1 MNLSQLLAQ
10 RDALL
15 QQARLANLAYA
26 YAQLADFVDRV
37 ARARLSGRVTLRHA
51 SPEQEN
57 YCATLTAL
65 EGNQS
70 VLEEH
75 FTDLDVMDLADVIAF
90 VSGQSQLALTFPIQE
105 LASRF
110 LAPLRRE
117 LEELGLKVDA
127 SASSLPSRSAGDSP
141 QPDCREAEEKS

>member
-15 QQARLANLAYA
+15 QQAHLANLAYA
-26 YAQLADFVDRV
+26 HSQLADFAGRI
-37 ARARLSGRVTLRHA
+37 ARARLTGRVTLRH
-51 SPEQEN
+51 PLPDQEN

-75 FTDLDVMDLADVIAF
+75 FTDLDVTDLADVLAF
-90 VSGQSQLALTFPIQE
+90 LCGQGQLELTFRIQE
-105 LASRF
+105 LAAKF
-110 LAPLRRE
+110 LVPLR
-117 LEELGLKVDA
+117 LEIERLGISLDPLKPA
-127 SASSLPSRSAGDSP
+127 STPPRGSQCPR
-141 QPDCREAEEKS
+141 PDCRQTEEKS